1 MGVES
6 ALEITTGKTVSNV
19 YEVAKHPKGKYHG
32 WLKEQQ
38 KLPVYLLEKAIRS
51 FEKLILEHESWLQ
64 DPTRKVPGFYQL
76 PIGQQQHLLEKHW
89 PDDIQRHRYS
99 IEILKGI
106 IREKEY
112 GE

>member
-1 MGVES
+1 MS
-6 ALEITTGKTVSNV
+6 APVITTGKTVSNV
-19 YEVAKHPKGKYHG
+19 YEVAKQPKGKYHG
-32 WLKEQQ
+32 WLKQQQ

-89 PDDIQRHRYS
+89 PDDISTFKVLQN
-99 IEILKGI
+99 ILYNITIFG
-106 IREKEY
+106 
-112 GE
+112 